1 MDGADFE
8 GVVGG
13 VGLVVGG
20 GVEATGGGVV
30 FAAGAGVDLGGVVV
44 LAGAV
49 FTGVVLAGALG
60 APHQVLSPL

>member
-1 MDGADFE
+1 
-8 GVVGG
+8 
-13 VGLVVGG
+13 LVVGG